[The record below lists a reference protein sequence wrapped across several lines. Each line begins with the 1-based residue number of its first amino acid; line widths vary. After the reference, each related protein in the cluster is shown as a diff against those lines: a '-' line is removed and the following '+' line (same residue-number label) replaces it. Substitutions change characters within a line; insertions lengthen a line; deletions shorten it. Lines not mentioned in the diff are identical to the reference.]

1 MKRIRYGVAMSLD
14 GFIAGPNGEADWIV
28 MDPEVNFAEIWAQF
42 DTLLM
47 GRITYNAA
55 IARLGE
61 SSMRGHKVVIVSR
74 TLKPADHPNATI
86 ISEVTPAQPQAL
98 RAQPDGRPGSF
109 PEKDIWLMGGGKL
122 FHTLLAMHQVDTVEV
137 SIMPVVLG
145 AGIPLLPPPAQS
157 AKLKLTSHK
166 IYRSGIVSL
175 GYEVRS

>member
-28 MDPEVNFAEIWAQF
+28 PDPNVNFDEIWAQF

-47 GRITYNAA
+47 GRRTYEAA
-55 IARLGE
+55 VARLGE
-61 SSMRGHKVVIVSR
+61 SSMRGHRVVIVSR
-74 TLKPADHPNATI
+74 TLKPADHPNVTI
-86 ISEVTPAQPQAL
+86 ICDVTPTQLQNL
-98 RAQPDGRPGSF
+98 RAQPGK
-109 PEKDIWLMGGGKL
+109 KDIWLMGGGEL
-122 FHTLLAMHQVDTVEV
+122 FRTLLEMHQVDTVEV

-145 AGIPLLPPPAQS
+145 AGIPLLPPPAPT

-175 GYEVRS
+175 VYEVQN